1 MSAIGSFRDL
11 DVWVES
17 MDLVDEVFRRSRA
30 LPPREFDL
38 RRQLNRAAISIPSNI
53 AEGWCRKH
61 RRQAYQNHVSI
72 AMGSRGELET
82 ELEICY
88 RNGLL
93 ERDDCAEISR
103 LLARV
108 AQMLNRLHDSLET

>member
-1 MSAIGSFRDL
+1 
-11 DVWVES
+11 
-17 MDLVDEVFRRSRA
+17 
-30 LPPREFDL
+30 
-38 RRQLNRAAISIPSNI
+38 
-53 AEGWCRKH
+53 
-61 RRQAYQNHVSI
+61 
-72 AMGSRGELET
+72 MGSRGELET